1 MDSDVNFSI
10 NSDDPAYFG
19 GYILDNY
26 CAVQEAFGFT
36 MKEWEAIT
44 KASVNGSWCDD
55 SRKDTILKEVDA
67 TIMKFGNL

>member
-1 MDSDVNFSI
+1 M
-10 NSDDPAYFG
+10 
-19 GYILDNY
+19 DNY

-67 TIMKFGNL
+67 TIMKFGNI